1 MRLMKNLTSAACV
14 LLLSLTALVTLGT
27 LSSTVC
33 AQVQS
38 VAAANKQPA
47 PKPPTTAANSANRT
61 NATRAR
67 ILGQDAKATAA
78 GNTGSGPNLQPN
90 VKPSGKNTTNTSLAR
105 VANTTTNNPSANLP
119 SNRARTVSNTTA
131 KPAANNSSVS
141 PLGASF
147 NTSVPANS
155 QIYRIGV
162 RDVLDIQLAGQSTRQ
177 STLFTVI
184 DGGFVEYPLAGGP
197 LVVAGLT
204 AAEVA
209 ASLRQRL
216 KILDN
221 PAVVV
226 RVRDYASH
234 TVTIS
239 GLVAAPG
246 VKSLRREAVPL
257 YTVLAEA
264 LMLPEAARA
273 TITRPGHA
281 PILVDLKDSKLTATL
296 VLPGDAIKVST
307 TPAEFFFVGGEISS
321 PGQKPYHSGVTLTQ
335 AILASGGT
343 TRNAGAKVRV
353 SRQGADGRL
362 LTEEHNLRKIQ
373 DGKIADPVLQKGDR
387 IQVSEDR

>member
-1 MRLMKNLTSAACV
+1 MAR
-14 LLLSLTALVTLGT
+14 
-27 LSSTVC
+27 
-33 AQVQS
+33 
-38 VAAANKQPA
+38 AAN
-47 PKPPTTAANSANRT
+47 
-61 NATRAR
+61 
-67 ILGQDAKATAA
+67 
-78 GNTGSGPNLQPN
+78 
-90 VKPSGKNTTNTSLAR
+90 TS
-105 VANTTTNNPSANLP
+105 TNNPAANLP
-119 SNRARTVSNTTA
+119 SNRARTVSNTTT

-141 PLGASF
+141 PLGASH
-147 NTSVPANS
+147 NTFVPANS

-197 LVVAGLT
+197 LVVAGMT

-281 PILVDLKDSKLTATL
+281 PILVDLKDSKLTSTL

-362 LTEEHNLRKIQ
+362 LTEEYNLRKIQ
-373 DGKIADPVLQKGDR
+373 DGKVADPVLQKGDR